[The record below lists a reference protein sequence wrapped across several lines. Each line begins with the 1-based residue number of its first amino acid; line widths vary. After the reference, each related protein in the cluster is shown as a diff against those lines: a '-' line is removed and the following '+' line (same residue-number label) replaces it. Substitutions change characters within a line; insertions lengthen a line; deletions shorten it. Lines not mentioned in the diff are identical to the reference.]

1 MPEAPTTESLR
12 QVNTSQEEEEEE
24 EKFTDDA
31 TTKVIPTVTGL
42 RTVDAEED
50 RFNKLPHIV
59 RTLYEP
65 VM

>member
-1 MPEAPTTESLR
+1 VPEAPTTESLR
-12 QVNTSQEEEEEE
+12 QVNTSQEEEE